1 MLLDFVYNSLRNLLL
16 NFTFNFLLAI
26 SQDRIHLSL
35 SFSDFEIFSF
45 GPIFLITFSPFLC
58 IPDYIFFLSSCAF
71 FTIASFECGSVTG
84 RDEYGA
90 SFVP

>member
-16 NFTFNFLLAI
+16 NFTFNFLLAN

-35 SFSDFEIFSF
+35 SFSDFEILYLVQ
-45 GPIFLITFSPFLC
+45 FLVLLFLHFLC